1 MAPGQEGKASLEFKQ
16 WKYKGALK
24 MKAGLHRAA
33 FTERCFFD
41 TEARGNSK
49 VKGGDFG
56 NLRLRIPT
64 TTQKVKQIS

>member
-1 MAPGQEGKASLEFKQ
+1 
-16 WKYKGALK
+16 